1 MEPLATEAD
10 LVARLGRDLTP
21 DEQVRVCALLADASA
36 MIRAYTGRDFTLT
49 VDDTAVLRA
58 TGATVRL
65 PQRPV
70 VEVTKVEAIGAPQT
84 PDITLADWLFDG
96 IDQIRIGEGN
106 FVINL
111 PEIWWDDDGYPGTYR
126 VTYTHG
132 YAQVPPDVV
141 AVACA
146 MTLRTLTSP
155 AMVGGVTSETV
166 GPYSYRSETPGLGL
180 AVTMTDAERRALDR
194 YRQTTGTIT
203 VRIG

>member
-1 MEPLATEAD
+1 MANLASAAD
-10 LVARLGRDLTP
+10 LVARLGRDFTP
-21 DEQVRVCALLADASA
+21 DEQVRVDALLADASA

-49 VDDTAVLRA
+49 EDDTVVLRA
-58 TGATVRL
+58 SGATIRL

-70 VEVTKVEAIGAPQT
+70 VEIAKVEAIGVNNT

-96 IDQIRIGEGN
+96 IDQIRLGEGN

-126 VTYTHG
+126 VTYSHG
-132 YAQVPPDVV
+132 YAAPPPDVV

-146 MTLRTLTSP
+146 MVLRTLTSP
-155 AMVGGVTSETV
+155 AMVGGITSETV

-180 AVTMTDAERRALDR
+180 AVTMSEMDRKALDR
-194 YRQTTGTIT
+194 YRRTTGMIT
-203 VRIG
+203 VRMG